1 MVGILNF
8 CQKIYLPTE
17 GPKNIYLKQKNPL
30 IGQIYFLGGGKVY
43 LFLYVMC
50 AYLADTQIFK
60 NVILWILSSWYL
72 LLLLPPQIL
81 WILIH
86 TSGQNILF
94 SKVQVMMKSWNCGS
108 FHSLV
113 IIFPRK
119 NVLRKLLYL
128 LWLPENIIETS
139 LSIIQESHYCQVHI
153 LLR

>member
-1 MVGILNF
+1 MEFWIFFKKYTYLQEARKIFILN
-8 CQKIYLPTE
+8 K
-17 GPKNIYLKQKNPL
+17 KNPL
-30 IGQIYFLGGGKVY
+30 IGQRYFLGGGREGIFILICY
-43 LFLYVMC
+43 MC

-81 WILIH
+81 WIFIH

-128 LWLPENIIETS
+128 L
-139 LSIIQESHYCQVHI
+139 
-153 LLR
+153 

>member
-8 CQKIYLPTE
+8 FQKIYLLQ
-17 GPKNIYLKQKNPL
+17 KARKIFILNKKNPL

-128 LWLPENIIETS
+128 L
-139 LSIIQESHYCQVHI
+139 
-153 LLR
+153 

>member
-1 MVGILNF
+1 MHGWNFEFLSKIIFITYIKKARKIFILN
-8 CQKIYLPTE
+8 K
-17 GPKNIYLKQKNPL
+17 KNPL

-72 LLLLPPQIL
+72 LLLLTPQIL
-81 WILIH
+81 WIFIH

-108 FHSLV
+108 FHSWV

-119 NVLRKLLYL
+119 NVLQKLLYWKYYRNFL
-128 LWLPENIIETS
+128 IKYSKNKIIVGF
-139 LSIIQESHYCQVHI
+139 IYC
-153 LLR
+153 

>member
-1 MVGILNF
+1 MQGWNFEFLSKNILT
-8 CQKIYLPTE
+8 YE
-17 GPKNIYLKQKNPL
+17 GPKNIYLKQKKSTNRAN
-30 IGQIYFLGGGKVY
+30 IFSGGGKVY

-72 LLLLPPQIL
+72 LLLLTPQIL
-81 WILIH
+81 WIFIH

-128 LWLPENIIETS
+128 L
-139 LSIIQESHYCQVHI
+139 
-153 LLR
+153 

>member
-1 MVGILNF
+1 MEFWIFVKKYTYLQKARKIIILN
-8 CQKIYLPTE
+8 K
-17 GPKNIYLKQKNPL
+17 KNPL
-30 IGQIYFLGGGKVY
+30 IGQIYFLGGGKVCI
-43 LFLYVMC
+43 FLYIMC

-72 LLLLPPQIL
+72 LLLLTPQIL
-81 WILIH
+81 WIFIH

-119 NVLRKLLYL
+119 NVLRKLLYFYNYL
-128 LWLPENIIETS
+128 KILSKLPYQVFKNRIIVRF
-139 LSIIQESHYCQVHI
+139 IYC
-153 LLR
+153 